1 MKTTKRTATQNTRK
15 RQKGRLHKTHENDK
29 KDGYTKLYISILN
42 SSLNHGY
49 TCNLFL
55 CSLPQLRPPTGV
67 AASATRTYG
76 VKQQ

>member
-1 MKTTKRTATQNTRK
+1 MQNRNN
-15 RQKGRLHKTHENDK
+15 THENDK

-42 SSLNHGY
+42 SSLNHEY
-49 TCNLFL
+49 NLFL